1 MSYYAFFFFTAFID
15 SRMFAWTVEKRWEW
29 DTKKITQLSTRPR
42 SSLTHANTCQWLE
55 CSRIIWVMVL
65 SLLFRCLWNFSCCLC
80 KADVMQQI
88 KDKIKESRSQQG
100 QKCWRVPPIEDRITA
115 HTHTHTHTHT
125 HSNRKESRES
135 QSRGSDG
142 RKRHTKRRH
151 GSYISLPSTS
161 SCLCSH
167 ARKAG
172 KQNEETLS

>member
-1 MSYYAFFFFTAFID
+1 MNCWKVVRVGY
-15 SRMFAWTVEKRWEW
+15 
-29 DTKKITQLSTRPR
+29 KKITQLSTRPR
-42 SSLTHANTCQWLE
+42 SSLMHANTCQWLE
-55 CSRIIWVMVL
+55 CSRIIWVVVL

-80 KADVMQQI
+80 MADVMHQGVN
-88 KDKIKESRSQQG
+88 KDENAEEFHQLK
-100 QKCWRVPPIEDRITA
+100 TA
-115 HTHTHTHTHT
+115 SLRTHT

-167 ARKAG
+167 ARKSG
-172 KQNEETLS
+172 KQNEKTLS